1 MSHRWVAILALL
13 AMPLTAIA
21 QNRDVLRVG
30 FSAVDITPDLKK
42 PVYLAGFGKNRVAT
56 RVHDPIMARA
66 VILAHGEQK
75 IAIVTVDLIGLFHD
89 NVERVR
95 SRIKGITYLL
105 VNSTHNHEG
114 PDTIGMWGPSLF
126 VTGVDPDYLT
136 KVEDGIVRA
145 IEKADGSLAEAPHV
159 RIGQARDA
167 DLLNDSR
174 KPIVKHDELTAIQ
187 FLDASKKTLGVI
199 ATWNCHPEVLD
210 RDNKE
215 VSADFVWAT
224 VAHLEKEFAAPV
236 VYLTGTVGGL
246 MSAPDNLFKDADG
259 KPYPRGSFE
268 KTEKYGQAVG
278 RLAQKALADGRAAPL
293 TPFTVQRREIY
304 LPIDNNG
311 YKLGYSLGVLK
322 RNAFGWTGDASRG
335 GTIDKDDKKQRL
347 AAKSEIARLRLG
359 ELDVAVIPGEIY
371 PELVLGQYQD
381 PVEPGAD
388 FPDAPLEPSIYS
400 NLDAPFR
407 MIVGLGNDEIGY
419 IIPKRQW
426 DEKAPFCYGR
436 KTGQYGEINSLG
448 PETAPLICDAFRAM
462 TKKK

>member
-1 MSHRWVAILALL
+1 MIPRRVALVALL
-13 AMPLTAIA
+13 LLPAVTHA
-21 QNRDVLRVG
+21 QNLRVG

-56 RVHDPIMARA
+56 KVHDPIMARA
-66 VILAHGEQK
+66 VLLAHGEQK
-75 IAIVTVDLIGLFHD
+75 IAIVSVDLIGVFHD
-89 NVERVR
+89 SVEKVR
-95 SRIKGITYLL
+95 SRIKGFTYLL

-145 IEKADGSLAEAPHV
+145 IEKADGALADVAHV
-159 RIGQARDA
+159 RMGMAKDA
-167 DLLNDSR
+167 ALLNDSR

-187 FLDASKKTLGVI
+187 FQDAAKKTLGVI

-246 MSAPDNLFKDADG
+246 MSAPDDLFKDADG

-278 RLAQKALADGRAAPL
+278 RLAQKALADGRAASL
-293 TPFTVQRREIY
+293 APFTLQRREIY

-322 RNAFGWTGDASRG
+322 RNAFAWTGDSSKG
-335 GTIDKDDKKQRL
+335 GAIDKDDKKQRL

-436 KTGQYGEINSLG
+436 KTSQYGEINSLG
-448 PETAPLICDAFRAM
+448 PETAPLICEAFRAM